1 MRALFGK
8 WRCKQSGIGEFKHKN
23 NILSQML
30 ISGILDN
37 YLAIEEIK
45 NFVDLSVKLRV
56 LPVLDTGV
64 LIAKNI

>member
-1 MRALFGK
+1 MF
-8 WRCKQSGIGEFKHKN
+8 
-23 NILSQML
+23 

-56 LPVLDTGV
+56 LRVLDTGV